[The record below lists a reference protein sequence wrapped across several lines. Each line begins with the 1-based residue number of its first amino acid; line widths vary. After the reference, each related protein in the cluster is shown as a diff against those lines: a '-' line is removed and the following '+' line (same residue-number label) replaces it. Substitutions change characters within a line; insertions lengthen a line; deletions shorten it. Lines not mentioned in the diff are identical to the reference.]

1 MRLLIARHAVTDW
14 NVQGRLQ
21 GRTDIDLNAEG
32 IRQARALAGRLGAE
46 RIDRLFSSPTR
57 RATRTAMPIAESHGI
72 ALEIDEDLHE
82 GHMGLWEGLTW
93 EEVAARYPG
102 HLRDRER
109 VGPAYKGHEGESVLE
124 VAARARRFFG
134 RLKEKAPEAAVCIV
148 THAALAR
155 HLIVHAMGDD
165 SHLKLRLRNT
175 ALSVVEIEGG
185 IPRLECLDDIRHLE
199 GDAGPTAAPS

>member
-21 GRTDIDLNAEG
+21 GRTDIDLNTEG
-32 IRQARALAGRLGAE
+32 IRQALALAGRLRAE

-57 RATRTAMPIAESHGI
+57 RATRTAMPVAETHGLT
-72 ALEIDEDLHE
+72 LEIDEDLHE

-102 HLRDRER
+102 QILERDRT
-109 VGPAYKGHEGESVLE
+109 GPSWKGHEGESILE
-124 VAARARRFFG
+124 VAARARRFLD
-134 RLKEKAPEAAVCIV
+134 RLKAQAPDATVCVV

-155 HLIVHAMGDD
+155 HLIVRAMGDD
-165 SHLKLRLRNT
+165 AHLKLRLRNT
-175 ALSVVEIEGG
+175 ALSIVSIQGG
-185 IPRLECLDDIRHLE
+185 VPRLECLDDVRHLE
-199 GDAGPTAAPS
+199 ASSP